1 MPPTLWRRPMPFER
15 PGPVARRAGGIRTL
29 AFGLFLL
36 LLFFSPLGATEISS
50 PAVAL
55 PQGGIA
61 LLLFPPSSS
70 VKEVVLGSIRSRV
83 HPWRPQSSLASGA
96 QKDSFRAVLVG
107 VDFST
112 PPKTLPLTLSGPD
125 GQETLSLAVTP
136 RPFQVSRLSVARSF
150 VTPPASFL
158 RRLARERKVILAAL
172 AAPDRPFLFHRAF
185 VAPLSGKITHDF
197 GAYRYLNGRAMA
209 RHSGEDIDAPMGTPV
224 HAAND
229 GIVRLAGSFYY
240 DGNMVIIDHGGG
252 LLTEYLHMS
261 DMAVHAGDRV
271 VRGQVIGRVGHTGRV
286 TGPVLHYGAVLR
298 GAHVNPMM
306 LTGLLAKA
314 VHLREE
320 GP

>member
-1 MPPTLWRRPMPFER
+1 MPSER
-15 PGPVARRAGGIRTL
+15 PGPVASRAGGIRTL
-29 AFGLFLL
+29 AAGLFLL
-36 LLFFSPLGATEISS
+36 LLLASPLGAAEISS

-55 PQGGIA
+55 PQGGLA

-70 VKEVVLGSIRSRV
+70 VKEIAVGSTRARV
-83 HPWRPQSSLASGA
+83 HLWRHHSSQPSGS
-96 QKDSFRAVLVG
+96 QDDSFRAVLVG

-112 PPKTLPLTLSGPD
+112 PPTTLPLTLFGSG
-125 GQETLSLAVTP
+125 GHQAVSLAVTP

-158 RRLARERKVILAAL
+158 RRLARERKIILAAL

-261 DMAVHAGDRV
+261 DMAVRAGDKV

-314 VHLREE
+314 VYLREE

>member
-1 MPPTLWRRPMPFER
+1 MPPTRWRPPMPSER
-15 PGPVARRAGGIRTL
+15 PGPLARRAGGIRAL
-29 AFGLFLL
+29 VAALCLL
-36 LLFFSPLGATEISS
+36 LLSAAPSGAAELSS
-50 PAVAL
+50 PAVVL

-70 VKEVVLGSIRSRV
+70 VKEIAVGPTRARV
-83 HPWRPQSSLASGA
+83 HLWRHQSSQSSKA
-96 QKDSFRAVLVG
+96 KEDSFRAVLVG

-112 PPKTLPLTLSGPD
+112 PPKTLPLTLLGP
-125 GQETLSLAVTP
+125 GAHENLSLAVTP

-172 AAPDRPFLFHRAF
+172 AAPDSPFLFHRAF
-185 VAPLSGKITHDF
+185 VAPLSGKVTHDF

-261 DMAVHAGDRV
+261 DMTVHAGDKV
-271 VRGQVIGRVGHTGRV
+271 VRGQVIGRVGHSGRV